1 MSQTGTLTSI
11 ESKGMKER
19 NPHNDLLIL
28 AESKPVINM
37 TKAALKNKV
46 TFLES
51 SSDNAIMG

>member
-1 MSQTGTLTSI
+1 MSQTGVLTSI

-19 NPHNDLLIL
+19 NPNNDLLIL

-46 TFLES
+46 SYLETA
-51 SSDNAIMG
+51 SDNAIMG